1 MGHLNR
7 QPVPFRRKVE
17 ANLSR
22 GANIADIP
30 VGRLDDGHVFI
41 GPGTEQFRAV
51 TLVELRVGAVNGMC
65 PDVEQEPA
73 VLENDEQKMRLP
85 LSLVDAPVVHRAI
98 VEFQDGRSHSLPLK
112 TFRCAPGLQKC
123 ACQPDCTQGGRLP

>member
-7 QPVPFRRKVE
+7 QPVPFRRKIE

-30 VGRLDDGHVFI
+30 VGRSDDGHVFI

-51 TLVELRVGAVNGMC
+51 TLVELRVRAVNGMC

-73 VLENDEQKMRLP
+73 VLENDEQQMRLP
-85 LSLVDAPVVHRAI
+85 LGLVDAPVVRRAI
-98 VEFQDGRSHSLPLK
+98 VEFQDSRCDGLPQQA
-112 TFRCAPGLQKC
+112 FWCAPGLQRC